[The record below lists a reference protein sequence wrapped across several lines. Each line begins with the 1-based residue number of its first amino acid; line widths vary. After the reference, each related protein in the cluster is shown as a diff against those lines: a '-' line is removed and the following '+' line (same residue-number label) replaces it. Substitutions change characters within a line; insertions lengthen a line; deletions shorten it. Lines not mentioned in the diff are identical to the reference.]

1 MQGYKLTFYTQQ
13 DRCHKGQTLGKW
25 LVHSARKLGI
35 GGATLIGAA
44 EGYGH
49 DKRLRAANFF
59 ELADQPI
66 EVTMALSETEAEQLF
81 ARIKS
86 EGLNIFYVLSPIE
99 YGMSSE
105 RKPGTGTQTSEPSA
119 PPQ

>member
-13 DRCHKGQTLGKW
+13 DRRHKGQSLGKW
-25 LVHSARKLGI
+25 LVHTARDLGI

-44 EGYGH
+44 EGFGH
-49 DKRLRAANFF
+49 DKKLRAASFF

-66 EVTMALSETEAEQLF
+66 EVTMALSAEEAERLF
-81 ARIKS
+81 TRISS

-105 RKPGTGTQTSEPSA
+105 RRPGPS
-119 PPQ
+119 QKS

>member
-1 MQGYKLTFYTQQ
+1 MHGFKLTFYTQQ
-13 DRCHKGQTLGKW
+13 DRRHRGQSLGTW
-25 LVHSARKLGI
+25 LLHTARELGI

-49 DKRLRAANFF
+49 DKKLRSVQFF
-59 ELADQPI
+59 ELSDQPI

>member
-13 DRCHKGQTLGKW
+13 DRRHKGQTLGKW

-66 EVTMALSETEAEQLF
+66 EVTMALSAEEVERLF
-81 ARIKS
+81 AHIHN

-99 YGMSSE
+99 YGMSAE
-105 RKPGTGTQTSEPSA
+105 RKLCPS
-119 PPQ
+119 PDQSP